1 MDFGI
6 LTVFWYFGHLQFQN
20 ENASILQMKSA
31 PSVADPGA
39 DAEER
44 PVGGEE
50 ERLVPQRLCCGSN
63 SIRHLDTFFYRK
75 RQTIRSRLYRSRF
88 LRPNTR

>member
-31 PSVADPGA
+31 PRKTFKDHRAGPHAIGGRRKQKSH
-39 DAEER
+39 ER
-44 PVGGEE
+44 KLGSKEGIQSESNVNHTAPVLSNDTGGEDGHRME
-50 ERLVPQRLCCGSN
+50 
-63 SIRHLDTFFYRK
+63 
-75 RQTIRSRLYRSRF
+75 
-88 LRPNTR
+88 